1 MRPLIPLLLTACAW
15 QPVLPVS
22 RPANACEAGAFGPA
36 DHLAQV
42 RVDNGTRQA
51 LVWFPPGPGPHDI
64 VVDLHEFRS
73 NAKTEVRYSGW
84 VRNVPDSNAILVA
97 PDARYA
103 VWNAGECCGRSVD
116 KYINDVQALDALIA
130 EVERVGC
137 SSGRVLATGIGN
149 GGMMAQMWACESD
162 VPDAVVSVG
171 GALQWPECRN
181 KRPIPLLHYHGDAD
195 TFIPMDATPTGLA
208 AQEGIKRTVPEA
220 LELWKARNKA
230 QPGTTIDDGA
240 LSCQAWP
247 GAASTAFCTVKDGK
261 DTWPGSAN
269 GPVASEHP
277 LADATR
283 GAWAWVQAEWGPV
296 ATP

>member
-1 MRPLIPLLLTACAW
+1 MRHLAVLLFLSACAW
-15 QPVLPVS
+15 QPVLPAEK
-22 RPANACEAGAFGPA
+22 PADACAGGAYGPA

-42 RVDNGTRQA
+42 RIDGGSRQA

-73 NAKTEVRYSGW
+73 NAKTEARYSGW
-84 VRNVPDSNAILVA
+84 LRNVPDSNAILIA

-116 KYINDVQALDALIA
+116 KHINDVKALDALVA
-130 EVERVGC
+130 EVERVSC

-149 GGMMAQMWACESD
+149 GAMMAQMWACESD

-181 KRPIPLLHYHGDAD
+181 ERPIPLLHYHGDAD
-195 TFIPMDATPTGLA
+195 TFIPMDASPTGLA
-208 AQEGIKRTVPEA
+208 AQEKIKRTVPEA
-220 LELWKARNKA
+220 IAIWQRRNRA
-230 QPGTTIDDGA
+230 TEASPIDAGDLQCRTWTGD
-240 LSCQAWP
+240 
-247 GAASTAFCTVKDGK
+247 ASMAMCVIRGGQ

-269 GPVASEHP
+269 GPVDSTHP

-283 GAWAWVQAEWGPV
+283 GAWAWVQAQWER
-296 ATP
+296 TP